1 MRLLLDTCTF
11 LWLTEGDDHLSETAR
26 AMIIEPDNEV
36 FLSPASVWEI
46 VIKHWLGRLFLKQ
59 PPGQYIVG
67 QRRLHR
73 IDSLEIDEQ
82 TVLHIGKLPGI
93 HRDPLDRLLVAQAI
107 IHECLILTPDPL
119 IRRYPARVIW

>member
-1 MRLLLDTCTF
+1 
-11 LWLTEGDDHLSETAR
+11 
-26 AMIIEPDNEV
+26 MIVEPDNEV

-46 VIKHWLGRLFLKQ
+46 VIKHGLGRLLLKQ
-59 PPGQYIVG
+59 PPDQYVIR

-73 IDSLEIDEQ
+73 IDSLVIDVQ

-93 HRDPLDRLLVAQAI
+93 HRDPFDRLLVAQAI

-119 IRRYPARVIW
+119 IRLYPARVIW

>member
-11 LWLTEGDDHLSETAR
+11 LWLTEGDDRLSDTAR
-26 AMIIEPDNEV
+26 SMIVESDNEV

-46 VIKHWLGRLFLKQ
+46 VIKHGLGRLLLKQ
-59 PPGQYIVG
+59 PPDQYIVG
-67 QRRLHR
+67 QRRLHH
-73 IDSLEIDEQ
+73 IDSLVIDEQ
-82 TVLHIGKLPGI
+82 TILHIGKLPGI
-93 HRDPLDRLLVAQAI
+93 HRDPFDRLLVAQAI

>member
-11 LWLTEGDDHLSETAR
+11 LWLTEGDDRLSNKAR
-26 AMIIEPDNEV
+26 SMIVESDNEV

-46 VIKHWLGRLFLKQ
+46 VIKHGLGRLILKQ
-59 PPGQYIVG
+59 PPDQYIVK
-67 QRRLHR
+67 QRHLHR
-73 IDSLEIDEQ
+73 IDSLVIDEQ
-82 TVLHIGKLPGI
+82 TVLHIGKLPSI
-93 HRDPLDRLLVAQAI
+93 HRDPFDRLLVAQAI